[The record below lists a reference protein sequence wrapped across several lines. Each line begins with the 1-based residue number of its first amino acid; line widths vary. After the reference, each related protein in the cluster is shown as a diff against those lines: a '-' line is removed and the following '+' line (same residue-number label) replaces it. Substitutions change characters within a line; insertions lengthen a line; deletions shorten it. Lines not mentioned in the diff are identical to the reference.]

1 MSAPRGQNSRIIA
14 IWPAV
19 SKAKEAPSPLKSNSH
34 LGAGARGLPEMDDG
48 IAVAGS
54 DDSGGVVDM
63 HMRWVGEDTIVD
75 RLCPGQML

>member
-34 LGAGARGLPEMDDG
+34 LGAGARGSPKMDDG
-48 IAVAGS
+48 IAVVGS

-63 HMRWVGEDTIVD
+63 QLKRAGEDTIVD
-75 RLCPGQML
+75 RLRPGQML